1 MMDTAGTPVIL
12 VTGASRGIG
21 RAVCELLVGQGAQL
35 VMVARDEQALQAL
48 AATLVERGAPEPLLA
63 ALDLADADAVAGL
76 FKLVFSRFGRLDG
89 LVNNAGVLHEGLLG
103 MIRAEDIDRVLAVN
117 VKAPLMTMQY
127 AARLMSRA
135 QRGSI
140 VNLVSIMGVNGA
152 AGLSLYAAS
161 KAALVGATRSA
172 SKELA
177 AKGIRV
183 NAISPGFIDTD
194 MTRTMPE
201 AAHAKRV
208 ASIGMGRAG
217 TPQEVAELVAFLLG
231 ERSAYVTGQVIGI
244 DGQMVV

>member
-1 MMDTAGTPVIL
+1 MSTAVPVIL

-21 RAVCELLVGQGAQL
+21 RAIALHLAAQPAQL
-35 VMVARDEQALQAL
+35 VLVARDEQALASL
-48 AATLVERGAPEPLLA
+48 AAEVESIGAPAPLCT
-63 ALDLADADAVAGL
+63 ALDLTDADAIAAL
-76 FKLVFSRFGRLDG
+76 FKQVFSRFGRLDG

-103 MIRAEDIDRVLAVN
+103 MIRAEDIDQVLAVN
-117 VKAPLMTMQY
+117 VKAPLMAMQY
-127 AARLMSRA
+127 ASRLMARTGK
-135 QRGSI
+135 GSI

-177 AKGIRV
+177 PRGIRV
-183 NAISPGFIDTD
+183 NAVSPGFIDTD
-194 MTRTMPE
+194 MTRGMPE

-208 ASIGMGRAG
+208 ASIGLGRAG
-217 TPQEVAELVAFLLG
+217 TPQEVAALVSFLLG
-231 ERSAYVTGQVIGI
+231 DASSYVTGQVIGI

>member
-1 MMDTAGTPVIL
+1 MSTAVPVIL

-21 RAVCELLVGQGAQL
+21 RAIALHLAAQSAQL
-35 VMVARDEQALQAL
+35 VLVARDEQALASL
-48 AATLVERGAPEPLLA
+48 ATEVESLGAPAPLCT
-63 ALDLADADAVAGL
+63 ALDLTDADAIAAL
-76 FKLVFSRFGRLDG
+76 FKQVFSRFGRLDG

-103 MIRAEDIDRVLAVN
+103 MIRAEDIDQVLAIN
-117 VKAPLMTMQY
+117 VKAPLMAMQY
-127 AARLMSRA
+127 ASRLMARTGK
-135 QRGSI
+135 GSI

-177 AKGIRV
+177 PRGIRV
-183 NAISPGFIDTD
+183 NAVSPGFIDTD
-194 MTRTMPE
+194 MTRGMPE

-217 TPQEVAELVAFLLG
+217 TPQEVAELVSFLLG
-231 ERSAYVTGQVIGI
+231 DASSYVTGQVIGI

>member
-1 MMDTAGTPVIL
+1 MSTAVPVIL

-21 RAVCELLVGQGAQL
+21 RAIALHLAAQPAQL
-35 VMVARDEQALQAL
+35 VLVARDEQALASL
-48 AATLVERGAPEPLLA
+48 AAAVESLGAPAPLCT
-63 ALDLADADAVAGL
+63 ALDLTDADAIAAL
-76 FKLVFSRFGRLDG
+76 FKQVFSRFGRLDG

-103 MIRAEDIDRVLAVN
+103 MIRAEDIDQVLAVN
-117 VKAPLMTMQY
+117 VKAPLMAMQY
-127 AARLMSRA
+127 ASRLMARTGK
-135 QRGSI
+135 GSI

-177 AKGIRV
+177 PRGIRV
-183 NAISPGFIDTD
+183 NAVSPGFIDTD
-194 MTRTMPE
+194 MTRGMPE

-217 TPQEVAELVAFLLG
+217 TPQEVAALVSFLLG
-231 ERSAYVTGQVIGI
+231 DASSYVTGQVIGI

>member
-1 MMDTAGTPVIL
+1 MDAPVVL

-21 RAVCELLVGQGAQL
+21 RAIASLQAMRGARLVLA
-35 VMVARDEQALQAL
+35 ARDGDTLHAL
-48 AATLVERGAPEPLLA
+48 AGELAAKGAPEPMA
-63 ALDLADADAVAGL
+63 APLDLADADAVAEL
-76 FKLVFSRFGRLDG
+76 FKQVFSRFGRIDG

-103 MIRAEDIDRVLAVN
+103 MIRAEEIDRILAVN

-127 AARLMSRA
+127 AARLMARA
-135 QRGSI
+135 HRGSI
-140 VNLVSIMGVNGA
+140 VNLVSIMGANGA

-161 KAALVGATRSA
+161 KAALIGATRSA

-183 NAISPGFIDTD
+183 NAVSPGFIDTD
-194 MTRTMPE
+194 MTRCMPE
-201 AAHAKRV
+201 VAHAKRV

-217 TPQEVAELVAFLLG
+217 TPEEVAELVAFLLDD
-231 ERSAYVTGQVIGI
+231 RAAYITGQIIGI

>member
-1 MMDTAGTPVIL
+1 MSTAVPVIL

-21 RAVCELLVGQGAQL
+21 RAIALHLAAQPAQL
-35 VMVARDEQALQAL
+35 VLVARDEQALASLAAAVESLGAPAPLCTALDLTDADAL
-48 AATLVERGAPEPLLA
+48 AA
-63 ALDLADADAVAGL
+63 L
-76 FKLVFSRFGRLDG
+76 FKQVFSRFGRLDG

-103 MIRAEDIDRVLAVN
+103 MIRAEDIDQVLAVN
-117 VKAPLMTMQY
+117 VKAPLMAMQY
-127 AARLMSRA
+127 ASRLMARTG
-135 QRGSI
+135 RGSI

-177 AKGIRV
+177 PRGIRV
-183 NAISPGFIDTD
+183 NAVSPGFIDTD
-194 MTRTMPE
+194 MTRGMPE

-217 TPQEVAELVAFLLG
+217 TPQEVAELVSFLLG
-231 ERSAYVTGQVIGI
+231 DASSYVTGQVIGI

>member
-1 MMDTAGTPVIL
+1 MGTADVPVIL

-21 RAVCELLVGQGAQL
+21 RAICELLATQGAQL
-35 VMVARDEQALQAL
+35 VMVARDGEALQAL
-48 AATLVERGAPEPLLA
+48 AADLAARGAPEPMVA
-63 ALDLADADAVAGL
+63 AIDLADADAVAGL
-76 FKLVFSRFGRLDG
+76 FKQVFSRFARLDG

-127 AARLMSRA
+127 AARLMARA

-183 NAISPGFIDTD
+183 NAVSPGFIDTD
-194 MTRTMPE
+194 MTRAMPE
-201 AAHAKRV
+201 AAHTRRV

-217 TPQEVAELVAFLLG
+217 TPREVAELVAFLLG
-231 ERSAYVTGQVIGI
+231 DQSTYVTGQVIGI